1 MSDYDYLE
9 CQYSDGNLAWH
20 ISMVKEWLDPDIVL
34 TTSESLNEE
43 TSTETFLIQEEKRR
57 QLCYQVQIYIS
68 IPHILINNIEKMKE
82 SQ

>member
-9 CQYSDGNLAWH
+9 CQYSDGNLAWR

-43 TSTETFLIQEEKRR
+43 TSTEIF
-57 QLCYQVQIYIS
+57 
-68 IPHILINNIEKMKE
+68 
-82 SQ
+82 